1 MNMQLTLAIRY
12 LNGRKLRTALTTLA
26 IVFGVLVIFGMNTLL
41 PAFRRAFQ
49 VNVLAAAGQ
58 VDATVTLKTSDA
70 FDASVVGKVSAVQ
83 GVRAAS
89 GSLNRTVN
97 VPADYYD
104 HDPAMPD
111 AVSALSLVGIDP
123 AQAMTVHTYSIKEGR
138 FLKEDDANVAVI
150 SASLA
155 EALGVHLG
163 GTFNLPT
170 ANGETTLTV
179 IGILPARALPG
190 NEEVLVTLPQA
201 QAMLAMPDKIN
212 TIEVNYDTLDKARR
226 AEIER
231 AILSMLGD
239 AYQIGSLASNSE
251 LLTNLSIAQAIFSLL
266 GVLALLMGGFIIFNT
281 FRTIVAERRRDIGML
296 RALGANRATIFGVIL
311 SEGLVQG
318 LIGTALGLVLGY
330 LLGAGMIS
338 LLSSL
343 LMQFVHA
350 KIGAPAVS
358 PLLIIGSIVM
368 GVGVTLLA
376 GLLPAVSASRVTP
389 LEALRPSVGAVSL
402 KRMAGFGFWSGA
414 AMIALAVAALITRNV
429 GLIGLGGVLF
439 VVGLILVAPAL
450 VNPLASLLGT
460 LAAALFARGGTAQ
473 LAEGNLSRQPTR
485 AAITASTTLIGMA
498 ILVMAASVISSVQI
512 GFGRVMRKSLGSD
525 YLVIPPSVALWGTN
539 VGAGED
545 LAKKLSAVD
554 GVALVSTLRFAPSR
568 INGVAVSML
577 GIDPAIYP
585 RVSGL
590 TFSGGDE
597 ATAYVALGQGR
608 NIILNPVLASSVGAK
623 VGDEIQLLTPTGYQA
638 YRVAGIAGDY
648 LNAKIATAYISHAN
662 LAMDFNRHE
671 DVLLQ
676 INLVP
681 RANREAVEGA
691 LKKTMKAYPQF
702 RLINGQE
709 YIDDNLRVFNA
720 AFAGLIALGI
730 FLAVPS
736 LIAMVNTLAIGVIE
750 RTREIGMLRA
760 VGATRRQVRTIIV
773 TEAIILAAIGT
784 IFGVLAGLYMGYLGV
799 EAMRAAGFPMEYV
812 FPIGGALLAITAG
825 ILFGVLAAII
835 PARQAAR
842 LEVVQALRYE

>member
-1 MNMQLTLAIRY
+1 MSVQLTLALRY
-12 LNGRKLRTALTTLA
+12 LSGRKLRTTLTTLA

-41 PAFRRAFQ
+41 PAFKRAFQ
-49 VNVLAAAGQ
+49 VNILAAAGQ
-58 VDATVTLKTSDA
+58 VDATITLKISDA
-70 FDASVVGKVSAVQ
+70 FDASVVGKVTAVQ
-83 GVRAAS
+83 GVRAVS
-89 GSLNRTVN
+89 GFLNRTVN

-123 AQAMTVHTYSIKEGR
+123 AQAMTVHTYPIREGR
-138 FLKEDDANVAVI
+138 FLKEGDANVAVI

-155 EALGVHLG
+155 EALGVRLG
-163 GTFNLPT
+163 ETFNLPAAT
-170 ANGETTLTV
+170 GETTLTV
-179 IGILPARALPG
+179 VGILPARALPG

-201 QAMLAMPDKIN
+201 QAMLAMPGRIN
-212 TIEVNYDTLDKARR
+212 TVEVNYDTLDKARR

-231 AILSMLGD
+231 AILGTLGD

-251 LLTNLSIAQAIFSLL
+251 LLTNLNIAQAIFSLL

-281 FRTIVAERRRDIGML
+281 FRTVVAERRRDIGLL

-311 SEGLVQG
+311 SEGLIQG
-318 LIGTALGLVLGY
+318 LVGTTLGLVLGY

-350 KIGAPAVS
+350 KIGSPVVS
-358 PLLIIGSIVM
+358 PLLVIGSIVM

-376 GLLPAVSASRVTP
+376 GLLPAVSASRVMP

-402 KRMAGFGFWSGA
+402 KRMAGFGFWSGVV
-414 AMIALAVAALITRNV
+414 MIALAIGAVISRNV
-429 GLIGLGGVLF
+429 GLIGLGSILF
-439 VVGLILVAPAL
+439 ILGLILVAPGL
-450 VNPLASLLGT
+450 VNPLANLLGQ

-498 ILVMAASVISSVQI
+498 ILVMAAAVISSVQL
-512 GFGRVMRKSLGSD
+512 GFGRVLRKSLGSD

-539 VGAGED
+539 VGAGEG
-545 LAKKLSAVD
+545 LAARLRAVD

-577 GIDPAIYP
+577 GIDPATYP
-585 RVSGL
+585 QVSGL
-590 TFSGGDE
+590 TFSAGDE
-597 ATAYVALGQGR
+597 ATAYAALGQGR
-608 NIILNPVLASSVGAK
+608 NIILNPVLASSVSAK
-623 VGDEIQLLTPTGYQA
+623 VGDEIQLLTPAGYRA
-638 YRVAGIAGDY
+638 YRVVGIAGDY
-648 LNAKIATAYISHAN
+648 LNAKIATGYISHTNIA
-662 LAMDFNRHE
+662 ADFNRHE

-676 INLVP
+676 INLIP
-681 RANREAVEGA
+681 RADQEAVEGA
-691 LKKTMKAYPQF
+691 LKETLKAYPQF

-709 YIDDNLRVFNA
+709 YIDENLRIFNA
-720 AFAGLIALGI
+720 AFAGLIALGV
-730 FLAVPS
+730 FLAIPS

-773 TEAIILAAIGT
+773 AEATILAAIGT
-784 IFGVLAGLYMGYLGV
+784 VFGVLSGLYIGYLGV
-799 EAMRAAGFPMEYV
+799 EAVRAAGFPMEYV
-812 FPIGGALLAITAG
+812 FPIGGVLLAIAAG
-825 ILFGVLAAII
+825 ILFGILAAII

-842 LEVVQALRYE
+842 LEIVQALRYE

>member
-1 MNMQLTLAIRY
+1 MSVQLTLALRY

-97 VPADYYD
+97 VPSDYYD

-111 AVSALSLVGIDP
+111 AVNALSLVGIDP
-123 AQAMTVHTYSIKEGR
+123 AQAMTVHTYPIKEGR

-155 EALGVHLG
+155 EALGVRLG

-170 ANGETTLTV
+170 ANGETTLKV

-212 TIEVNYDTLDKARR
+212 TIEVNYDTLDKVRR

-350 KIGAPAVS
+350 KIGAPVVS

-389 LEALRPSVGAVSL
+389 LEALRPSVGAVSF

-429 GLIGLGGVLF
+429 GLIGLGSILF
-439 VVGLILVAPAL
+439 ILGLILVAPAL
-450 VNPLASLLGT
+450 VNPLANLLGT
-460 LAAALFARGGTAQ
+460 LAKALFARGSTAQ

-545 LAKKLSAVD
+545 LAKKLRAVD

-568 INGVAVSML
+568 INGMAVSML
-577 GIDPAIYP
+577 GIDPATYP
-585 RVSGL
+585 QVSGL
-590 TFSGGDE
+590 TFSAGDE
-597 ATAYVALGQGR
+597 ATAYAALGQGR
-608 NIILNPVLASSVGAK
+608 NVILNPVLASSVGAK

-691 LKKTMKAYPQF
+691 LKKTMKCSVA
-702 RLINGQE
+702 NM
-709 YIDDNLRVFNA
+709 DKV
-720 AFAGLIALGI
+720 
-730 FLAVPS
+730 
-736 LIAMVNTLAIGVIE
+736 
-750 RTREIGMLRA
+750 
-760 VGATRRQVRTIIV
+760 
-773 TEAIILAAIGT
+773 
-784 IFGVLAGLYMGYLGV
+784 
-799 EAMRAAGFPMEYV
+799 
-812 FPIGGALLAITAG
+812 
-825 ILFGVLAAII
+825 
-835 PARQAAR
+835 
-842 LEVVQALRYE
+842 

>member
-1 MNMQLTLAIRY
+1 MNVQLTLALRY
-12 LNGRKLRTALTTLA
+12 LSGRKLRTALTTLA

-41 PAFRRAFQ
+41 PAFMRAFQ

-58 VDATVTLKTSDA
+58 VDATITLKTSDA
-70 FDASVVGKVSAVQ
+70 FEVSVVGKVAAVE
-83 GVRAAS
+83 GVRAVS
-89 GSLNRTVN
+89 GFLNRAIN

-104 HDPAMPD
+104 RDPTIPD
-111 AVSALSLVGIDP
+111 AVSVLSLVGIDP
-123 AQAMTVHTYSIKEGR
+123 AQAMTVHTYSVKEGR
-138 FLKEDDANVAVI
+138 FLQEGDANVAVI

-155 EALGVHLG
+155 EALGVRLG
-163 GTFNLPT
+163 GTFRLPA

-201 QAMLAMPDKIN
+201 QAMLAMPGKIN

-226 AEIER
+226 AESER
-231 AILSMLGD
+231 AILGTLGD

-251 LLTNLSIAQAIFSLL
+251 LLTNLRIAQAIFSLL

-311 SEGLVQG
+311 SEGLIQG
-318 LIGTALGLVLGY
+318 LVGTALGLALGY
-330 LLGAGMIS
+330 LFGAGLIS
-338 LLSSL
+338 LVGPLM
-343 LMQFVHA
+343 MQFVHTRL
-350 KIGAPAVS
+350 GSPVVS
-358 PLLIIGSIVM
+358 PLLLFGSVIM

-376 GLLPAVSASRVTP
+376 GLLPAISASRVTP
-389 LEALRPSVGAVSL
+389 LEALRPSVGAVSF
-402 KRMAGFGFWSGA
+402 KRMAGVGFWSGM
-414 AMIALAVAALITRNV
+414 AMIALAVIALVTRNV
-429 GLIGLGGVLF
+429 GLIGLGSILF
-439 VVGLILVAPAL
+439 ILGLILAAPAL
-450 VNPLASLLGT
+450 VNPIANLFGALAT
-460 LAAALFARGGTAQ
+460 IIFARSGTAQ

-498 ILVMAASVISSVQI
+498 ILVMAASVISSVEI

-525 YLVIPPSVALWGTN
+525 YILLPPSVALWGTN
-539 VGAGED
+539 VGAGTE
-545 LAKKLSAVD
+545 LAEKLRAVN
-554 GVALVSTLRFAPSR
+554 GVAVVSSLRFAPSR

-577 GIDPAIYP
+577 GIDPATYP
-585 RVSGL
+585 QVSGL
-590 TFSGGDE
+590 TFSAGDE
-597 ATAYVALGQGR
+597 AAAYAALGQGR
-608 NIILNPVLASSVGAK
+608 NIILNPMLASSVGAK
-623 VGDEIQLLTPTGYQA
+623 VGNEVQLLTPTGYQA
-638 YRVAGIAGDY
+638 YRVVGIAGDY
-648 LNAKIATAYISHAN
+648 LNAKIATGYISHAN
-662 LAMDFNRHE
+662 IAADFNRQE

-676 INLVP
+676 INLAP
-681 RANREAVEGA
+681 QADKEAVVRA
-691 LKKTMKAYPQF
+691 LKETLKAYPQF

-709 YIDDNLRVFNA
+709 YIDENLRIFNA
-720 AFAGLIALGI
+720 AFVGLIALGI

-784 IFGVLAGLYMGYLGV
+784 AFGVLTGLYMGYLGV
-799 EAMRAAGFPMEYV
+799 QAVRAAGFPMEYA
-812 FPIGGALLAITAG
+812 FPAGGVLLALAVG
-825 ILFGVLAAII
+825 VLFGVLAAII